1 MLYNAIDKQGNRE
14 KVCPKMKGALNYST
28 KSRKSKRFFLIIV
41 QLTLPIKFFYYLQ
54 NNSQWNAALIL
65 LRN

>member
-1 MLYNAIDKQGNRE
+1 
-14 KVCPKMKGALNYST
+14 MKEALNYST